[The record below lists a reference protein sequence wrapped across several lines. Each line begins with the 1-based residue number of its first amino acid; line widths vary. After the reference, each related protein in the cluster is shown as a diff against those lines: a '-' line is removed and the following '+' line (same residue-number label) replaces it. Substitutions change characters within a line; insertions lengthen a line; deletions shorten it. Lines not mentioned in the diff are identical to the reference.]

1 MSQEL
6 LDKSLGFDAH
16 NDNHNILMNHK
27 NHKTCIICSDNNN
40 NNNKNNKR
48 VHVLIIVIVFLAT
61 FAALLKGAARTKH
74 PACSSVHSG
83 LGLAVY
89 AASQP

>member
-40 NNNKNNKR
+40 NNNNNKR